1 MLAGVLAVQW
11 SEAEASMLDAGVTAP
26 LFSMG
31 ARPAL
36 SWVYTR
42 LRSGADTDED
52 KAALAAWQ
60 DPDLTLDDV
69 AKWDEEQER
78 EEQARRRRLAE
89 MGR

>member
-11 SEAEASMLDAGVTAP
+11 SEAESSMLDAGVAAP
-26 LFSMG
+26 LFGMG
-31 ARPAL
+31 ARPVL
-36 SWVYTR
+36 SWVYAR
-42 LRSGADTDED
+42 LRSGAESDED

-60 DPDLTLDDV
+60 DPDLTLEDV
-69 AKWDEEQER
+69 AEWAEEQKR